1 MANFLIVRERL
12 NAELGKREAR
22 RHLIA
27 TTDPKKGTLRR
38 LVEKEGYKSLEV
50 PEKVGGR
57 FSVLTSVGLLPAA
70 VAGID
75 IKGFLKARHIWT
87 ALQGQIISGRTPR
100 I

>member
-1 MANFLIVRERL
+1 M
-12 NAELGKREAR
+12 
-22 RHLIA
+22 
-27 TTDPKKGTLRR
+27 RR

-75 IKGFLKARHIWT
+75 IKGLLKGAAYMDSLTRSDNIWENP
-87 ALQGQIISGRTPR
+87 AYMKAGLEYIASNSKGQEYYGNDELC
-100 I
+100 